1 MYVIHVRA
9 MMSPD
14 PAGDKERE
22 ETCDKNRVQPG
33 SEPEKTMISKN
44 EMLRN

>member
-1 MYVIHVRA
+1 MYVIHVRS

-22 ETCDKNRVQPG
+22 ETCDKIRYNPEVNR
-33 SEPEKTMISKN
+33 K
-44 EMLRN
+44 

>member
-14 PAGDKERE
+14 PAGYKERE
-22 ETCDKNRVQPG
+22 KTCDKNRVPPG
-33 SEPEKTMISKN
+33 N
-44 EMLRN
+44 EQKIVKSLQ

>member
-22 ETCDKNRVQPG
+22 ETCDKNRVQTG
-33 SEPEKTMISKN
+33 SEAEIVKK
-44 EMLRN
+44 L